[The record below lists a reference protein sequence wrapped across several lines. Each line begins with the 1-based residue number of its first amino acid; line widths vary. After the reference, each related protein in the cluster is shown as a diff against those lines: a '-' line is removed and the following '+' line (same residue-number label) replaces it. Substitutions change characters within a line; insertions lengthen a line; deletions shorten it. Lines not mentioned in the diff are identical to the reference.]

1 MTRIHARQRLIG
13 ACALILIA
21 GAAWGQPSDQ
31 GRVETLLRAVD
42 ANYVEPPDLRAML
55 RGGLAGLK
63 DLRPER
69 AMSIEDAHGGRLAVT
84 YFGEDGTRVRE
95 ELESPGKLP
104 DLRDELAAA
113 AIFAR
118 RFAPEVDHERA
129 LAAILAGAVQALDP
143 YCAYLDRED
152 FKDLQVG
159 SAGAAGIGLELRMAD
174 GLLEVVS
181 PIEGAPA
188 FRAGVR
194 AGDRIESIDDTPVKS
209 LRLGDAVRR
218 LRGKPGTAVALTLL
232 RKGESEP
239 STLTVT
245 RALVRLETVSA
256 KMIGPGF
263 AWLRVRAFQASTADS
278 LARHLDALAK
288 QGPLNALV
296 LDLRNN
302 PGGVLR
308 GAVAVGAAFLPPKS
322 LVLATDGRAAEAKR
336 KFLATAGDYASG
348 EDPFK
353 SLPASAKTVPM
364 VVLVN
369 GRSASGSEIV
379 AAALQDHKRATV
391 LGTRTFGMGTIQT
404 LVPLGDGTAVKLT
417 TAHFLT
423 PAGREI
429 DKLGLTPDVVVDDAA
444 AAEPGSAGDVQLAR
458 AIELLKATVMR
469 DRAR

>member
-1 MTRIHARQRLIG
+1 
-13 ACALILIA
+13 
-21 GAAWGQPSDQ
+21 
-31 GRVETLLRAVD
+31 
-42 ANYVEPPDLRAML
+42 
-55 RGGLAGLK
+55 
-63 DLRPER
+63 
-69 AMSIEDAHGGRLAVT
+69 
-84 YFGEDGTRVRE
+84 
-95 ELESPGKLP
+95 
-104 DLRDELAAA
+104 
-113 AIFAR
+113 
-118 RFAPEVDHERA
+118 
-129 LAAILAGAVQALDP
+129 
-143 YCAYLDRED
+143 
-152 FKDLQVG
+152 
-159 SAGAAGIGLELRMAD
+159 MAD

-218 LRGKPGTAVALTLL
+218 LRGKPGTPVALTVL

-239 STLTVT
+239 RTLTVT
-245 RALVRLETVSA
+245 RALVRLETVSS

-278 LARHLDALAK
+278 LARQLDALSK
-288 QGPLNALV
+288 QGALNALV
-296 LDLRNN
+296 LDLRDN

-322 LVLATDGRAAEAKR
+322 LVLATDGRGAAAKR
-336 KFLATAGDYASG
+336 KYLATVEDYASG

-379 AAALQDHKRATV
+379 AAALQDHERATV

-417 TAHFLT
+417 TARFFT

-429 DKLGLTPDVVVDDAA
+429 HKVGLTPDVVVDDAA
-444 AAEPGSAGDVQLAR
+444 AEPGSAGDLQLAR
-458 AIELLKATVMR
+458 AIELLKATITR
-469 DRAR
+469 ERAR